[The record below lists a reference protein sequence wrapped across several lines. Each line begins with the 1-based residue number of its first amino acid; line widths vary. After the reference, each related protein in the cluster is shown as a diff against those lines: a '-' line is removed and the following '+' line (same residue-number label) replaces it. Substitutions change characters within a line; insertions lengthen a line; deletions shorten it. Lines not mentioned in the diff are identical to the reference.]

1 MITLD
6 KCNGICN
13 TVSELFGKTCDP
25 SKTEDVILSL
35 FNLITGTIDSKTL
48 VKHISCNCKCKFHS
62 KKCNSNQK

>member
-13 TVSELFGKTCDP
+13 IVSELFGKTCDP

-35 FNLITGTIDSKTL
+35 F
-48 VKHISCNCKCKFHS
+48 
-62 KKCNSNQK
+62 